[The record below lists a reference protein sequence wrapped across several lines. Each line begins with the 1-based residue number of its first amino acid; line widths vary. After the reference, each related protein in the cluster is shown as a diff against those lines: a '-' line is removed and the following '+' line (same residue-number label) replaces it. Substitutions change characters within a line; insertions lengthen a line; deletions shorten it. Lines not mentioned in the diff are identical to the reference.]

1 MPSHLWHCYLPL
13 PKQVTSH
20 ANNSDEA
27 LQQCQLLS
35 QLLLELLVALL
46 PLRIVAYG
54 ILRQMVSSSAL
65 KHQFLSWNMWG
76 KKVRWTHGNKTK
88 QRNTGSLHPWCN
100 PWCNPYWP
108 PLGCER
114 QKSTVQFPL
123 YIRKLGACPK
133 QAFLPSTLSG
143 EVFYFML
150 LLDSLEFAGR
160 YCFVEFTWQPH
171 FQQLLLQLPLL
182 HLPSEQPDTP
192 CTSSAHM
199 ASNVRP
205 ANAATICSYHQSS
218 HQTWPDIL
226 G

>member
-150 LLDSLEFAGR
+150 LLDSLELPGDTVSSSLLGNPTFSS
-160 YCFVEFTWQPH
+160 CFCSCLCCICQANSLIHHAHHRLIW
-171 FQQLLLQLPLL
+171 LP
-182 HLPSEQPDTP
+182 T
-192 CTSSAHM
+192 
-199 ASNVRP
+199 
-205 ANAATICSYHQSS
+205 
-218 HQTWPDIL
+218 
-226 G
+226 

>member
-1 MPSHLWHCYLPL
+1 MSAVVAAAAGAARCSFAAAHRCLRHFA
-13 PKQVTSH
+13 
-20 ANNSDEA
+20 ANGLFIGVEA
-27 LQQCQLLS
+27 PV
-35 QLLLELLVALL
+35 LV
-46 PLRIVAYG
+46 
-54 ILRQMVSSSAL
+54 L
-65 KHQFLSWNMWG
+65 KHVREEGSMNTWKQNETKEHGISAPLMQPLMQPLLNLIDLLWAANGRNQQFNFHYIF
-76 KKVRWTHGNKTK
+76 V
-88 QRNTGSLHPWCN
+88 
-100 PWCNPYWP
+100 
-108 PLGCER
+108 
-114 QKSTVQFPL
+114 
-123 YIRKLGACPK
+123 IRKLGACPK

-160 YCFVEFTWQPH
+160 YCLGKTAFVEFTWQPH

-192 CTSSAHM
+192 CTSSIHM

-205 ANAATICSYHQSS
+205 ANAATICSYHQSP

>member
-143 EVFYFML
+143 
-150 LLDSLEFAGR
+150 SI
-160 YCFVEFTWQPH
+160 
-171 FQQLLLQLPLL
+171 LL
-182 HLPSEQPDTP
+182 HVTSWQFGVCRAILFRRVYLATP
-192 CTSSAHM
+192 LSAAAFAAAFA
-199 ASNVRP
+199 ASAKRT
-205 ANAATICSYHQSS
+205 AWYTMHIIGSYGFQRKTCKCSNYM
-218 HQTWPDIL
+218 
-226 G
+226 

>member
-1 MPSHLWHCYLPL
+1 MQTIQTRRSNSVSCCRSCCWSCSLLFCRCASLP
-13 PKQVTSH
+13 T
-20 ANNSDEA
+20 AF
-27 LQQCQLLS
+27 C
-35 QLLLELLVALL
+35 
-46 PLRIVAYG
+46 
-54 ILRQMVSSSAL
+54 
-65 KHQFLSWNMWG
+65 G
-76 KKVRWTHGNKTK
+76 KW
-88 QRNTGSLHPWCN
+88 SLHRRWSTSSCLETCEGRRFDEHMETKRN
-100 PWCNPYWP
+100 KGTRDLCTLDATLDATLIESYWP
-108 PLGCER
+108 PVGCER

-133 QAFLPSTLSG
+133 QVFLPSTLSG

-160 YCFVEFTWQPH
+160 YCLGKTAFVEFTWQPH

-192 CTSSAHM
+192 CTSSIHM

-205 ANAATICSYHQSS
+205 ANAATICSYHQSP